1 MEVSKNALVFEDI
14 VSCILDM
21 QIQYRGK
28 SLRFMRLKELV
39 QGDLVTTKNLFSIG
53 DSGLKYLNMS
63 RQKYNALLNL
73 CLFWDENGMDDYD
86 WESKTDEEIRVVLGK
101 IKGIGNW
108 TIDMILMFSL
118 QRPDI
123 FPVDDYHLKRV
134 MTAQFDLRNDKSLKA
149 EMLAIAEEWRP
160 NRSKVVLQLLNQNST
175 Y

>member
-1 MEVSKNALVFEDI
+1 LRNQIVFEDL

-21 QIQYRGK
+21 QIRFRGK
-28 SLRFMRLKELV
+28 AVRYKRLKALLKGSLIDYE
-39 QGDLVTTKNLFSIG
+39 NLFSIG
-53 DSGLKYLNMS
+53 DSGIQLLKIS
-63 RQKYNALLNL
+63 RQKYTALVNL
-73 CLFWDENGMDDYD
+73 CLFWEENGMDDYD
-86 WESKTDEEIRVVLGK
+86 WESKKDEEIRVVLGK

-123 FPVDDYHLKRV
+123 FPVDDYQLKRV

-160 NRSKVVLQLLNQNST
+160 NRSKIVIQLLNQNST